1 MVLSGIMD
9 ADKAILNKQGVN
21 EMTSQLIHNMK
32 DVTAGIDIGGIDTEI
47 GLIGDTGECF
57 KKATIITKDFPDVRN
72 FIKECAGI
80 ISSLSKENDVSL
92 KAIGIAAPNGNPN
105 KGTIENAV
113 NLSWKG
119 IIPFAELMK
128 KEIDVPVVLTNDA
141 KAAAVGEKLFGGA
154 KKMENFILITL
165 GAGLGSGIY
174 THGHLLTGN
183 IGLAGEMGHMIVED
197 SGRMCNTKRKGCLEA
212 YASVTGI
219 RRTVFSLLAA
229 SVHPSTLRDFSFKDL
244 NGEQISAAA
253 REGDPIA
260 LEAFDFTARVLGRAL
275 ANVISLFDPEA
286 IFVGGGLARAGDL
299 LLKPTQKYIDE
310 NVFPAFEGKV
320 KLLRSELLDVNG
332 GMVGASALAW
342 EVFKSAS

>member
-1 MVLSGIMD
+1 
-9 ADKAILNKQGVN
+9 
-21 EMTSQLIHNMK
+21 MK
-32 DVTAGIDIGGIDTEI
+32 DVTAGIDIGGIDSEI
-47 GLIGDTGECF
+47 GLVSETGECF
-57 KKATIITKDFPDVRN
+57 KKKTIITKDFADVRN
-72 FIKECAGI
+72 FIKECATI
-80 ISSLSKENDVSL
+80 ISSLSKEENFNL

-119 IIPFAELMK
+119 IIPFTEMMK
-128 KEIDVPVVLTNDA
+128 EQIDVPVTLTNDA

-183 IGLAGEMGHMIVED
+183 IGLAGEMGHMIVEEG
-197 SGRMCNTKRKGCLEA
+197 GRMCNTKRRGCLES

-219 RRTVFSLLAA
+219 KRTVFSLLAT
-229 SVHPSTLRDFSFKDL
+229 SVYESQLRNFSFKDL
-244 NGEQISAAA
+244 TGEQISVAAQS
-253 REGDPIA
+253 GDPVA
-260 LEAFDFTARVLGRAL
+260 LEAFELTARILGRAL

-286 IFVGGGLARAGDL
+286 IFVGGGLARSGDL
-299 LLKPTQKYIDE
+299 LLKRTQKYIDE

-320 KLLRSELLDVNG
+320 KLLVSELLDVNG
-332 GMVGASALAW
+332 GMMGASALAW
-342 EVFKSAS
+342 QQFKSKSS